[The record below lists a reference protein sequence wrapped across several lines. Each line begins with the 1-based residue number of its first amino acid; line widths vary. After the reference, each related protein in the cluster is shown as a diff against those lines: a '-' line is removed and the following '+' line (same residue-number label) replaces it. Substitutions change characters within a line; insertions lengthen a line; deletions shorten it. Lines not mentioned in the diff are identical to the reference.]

1 MLQRKL
7 KKIYFIEDS
16 SDEIFLSRMLFRHH
30 KIDLEIEHLRNMED
44 FFEKLRHMDTEQAD
58 EALVVVD
65 LNLTLTKGT
74 EGIRRLRHIAGG
86 SRLIAGICTG
96 SEDPADERSSFEA
109 GADFFVAKP
118 LDKNSLGHICNSV
131 STLSMVKSAANDIEL
146 IKEIAS

>member
-74 EGIRRLRHIAGG
+74 EGIRRLRH
-86 SRLIAGICTG
+86 S
-96 SEDPADERSSFEA
+96 RSSTPVSGLAYFQRYRCETCA
-109 GADFFVAKP
+109 
-118 LDKNSLGHICNSV
+118 LSWWSNRRHRSLGRLVPHRHGR
-131 STLSMVKSAANDIEL
+131 
-146 IKEIAS
+146 